1 MARPTPFSQN
11 VCDLYKGMGRCWDMT
26 LQEGS
31 LVEQLHTY
39 LIILEGLKDNATL
52 VVVIRIS

>member
-1 MARPTPFSQN
+1 
-11 VCDLYKGMGRCWDMT
+11 MT